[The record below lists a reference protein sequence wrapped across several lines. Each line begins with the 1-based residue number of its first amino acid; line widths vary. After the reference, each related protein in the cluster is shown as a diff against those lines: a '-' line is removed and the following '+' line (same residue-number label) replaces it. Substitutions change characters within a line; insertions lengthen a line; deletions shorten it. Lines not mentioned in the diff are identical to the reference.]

1 MAQDRDSR
9 GGRFKIRLPQNNQQM
24 RWNLGYAIIAI
35 FGVFLLQSLII
46 DLQRTEQIPFSEFE
60 AQLEEGLIERVT
72 VGSETLT
79 GTYSEPVDGKTEFVT
94 RRVQGDL
101 VDQLEKAGVEYD
113 GKVETSFWTE
123 MLSWLIPLGLFFA
136 LWYFV
141 IRRMMQQGGPGSQ
154 LMQIGKSNARVSYEQ
169 DTGTTFEDVAG
180 IDEAQEELEELVAF
194 LKNPQDYGR
203 LGAKVPKGVLLAGPP
218 GTGKT
223 LVARAMAGEAD
234 VPFFYIN
241 GSEFVQMFVGVG
253 AARVRDLFQQANEH
267 APAIIFIDELDALGA
282 ARNSQPGMAGG
293 GNDEKE
299 QTLHQLL
306 VELDGFDPT
315 SGLLVLGAT
324 NRAEILDPALL
335 RAGRFDRQV
344 TVPRPDKKGRIDILR
359 VHARKVTLAEG
370 IDFEAIAQLTAGF
383 SGADFENL
391 VNEAALL
398 ATRRVAEAVEQGD
411 FTAALERLVAGT
423 EKKNRPMSEEERV
436 RVAYH
441 ELGHAYLGLA
451 LPGADPVQ
459 KVSIVPRSIG
469 ALGYTLQRPI
479 GDRFLM
485 TRSELI
491 DKITVLLGGRAAE
504 AVFFDDIS
512 TGAADDLQKVTQMAR
527 AMVAQYGMTE
537 SLGLVAY
544 DNGQQTQGG
553 LPQALRGRDH
563 GDETARLIDET
574 ARKIVDDAYDRAKGM
589 IEEGRSRI
597 DAVAQRLLEE
607 ETLSESDLRTQLGP
621 EPAT

>member
-1 MAQDRDSR
+1 MAQDRDNR
-9 GGRFKIRLPQNNQQM
+9 GRWFNVRPPQNNQQI
-24 RWNLGYAIIAI
+24 RWNAGYAIIAI
-35 FGVFLLQSLII
+35 FGVFLLQGLIM
-46 DLQRTEQIPFSEFE
+46 DLQRTDQIPFSEFE
-60 AQLEEGLIERVT
+60 KQLDAGNIERVT
-72 VGSETLT
+72 VGSETLD
-79 GTYSEPVDGKTEFVT
+79 GIYSEPVDGKTEFVT
-94 RRVQGDL
+94 RRVQGDI
-101 VDQLEKAGVEYD
+101 VDQLEEAGVEYD
-113 GKVETSFWTE
+113 GKVETDFWTGI
-123 MLSWLIPLGLFFA
+123 LSWIIPLGIFFA

-141 IRRMMQQGGPGSQ
+141 IRRMMQQGGPGGQ

-169 DTGTTFEDVAG
+169 DTGTSFEDVAG
-180 IDEAQEELEELVAF
+180 IDEAREELEELVAF

-223 LVARAMAGEAD
+223 LVARAMAGEAA

-253 AARVRDLFQQANEH
+253 AARVRDLFKQANEH

-335 RAGRFDRQV
+335 RAGRFDRHIS
-344 TVPRPDKKGRIDILR
+344 VPRPDKKGRIDILR
-359 VHARKVTLAEG
+359 VHARKVKLADG
-370 IDFEAIAQLTAGF
+370 VDFEAIARLTAGF
-383 SGADFENL
+383 SGADLENL

-398 ATRRVAEAVEQGD
+398 ATRREADAVEQVD
-411 FTAALERLVAGT
+411 FTAAIERLVAGS

-441 ELGHAYLGLA
+441 ELGHAYLGLS

-504 AVFFDDIS
+504 AVFFEDIS
-512 TGAADDLQKVTQMAR
+512 TGATDDLQKVTQMAR
-527 AMVAQYGMTE
+527 AVVAKYGMTE
-537 SLGLVAY
+537 TLGLMAY
-544 DNGQQTQGG
+544 DNDQHTQGG
-553 LPQALRGRDH
+553 LPQALQKRDH

-574 ARKIVDDAYDRAKGM
+574 SRKIVDDAYARAKDM
-589 IEEGRSRI
+589 IEKARSRI
-597 DAVAQRLLEE
+597 DTVAQHLLEV
-607 ETLSESDLRTQLGP
+607 ETLSESELRSQLAP
-621 EPAT
+621 ERST